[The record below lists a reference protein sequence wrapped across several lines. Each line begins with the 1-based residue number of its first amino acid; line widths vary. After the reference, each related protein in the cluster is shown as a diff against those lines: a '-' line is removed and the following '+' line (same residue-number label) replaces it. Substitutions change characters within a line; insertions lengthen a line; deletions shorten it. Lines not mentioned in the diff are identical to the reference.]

1 MNLSVV
7 DVSDLLVIPK
17 NKILKMAENG
27 TIPTYKINGQFL
39 FSLSELIEW
48 TLINHYYIYPSLVSY
63 ALKEFNMNY
72 ITLFERGN
80 LLYDVQ
86 NSGSPKEYD
95 TIMKNIIIPK
105 SSRLQDIERSLKVRN
120 SLTIAC
126 LKTMYGALHPRNPL
140 FCLHREE
147 SISILNFKNS
157 FVIDDTRKSTINIV
171 FINFNANAARHLLC
185 RLLIS
190 YLCQSLDIAVHFEK
204 KKNKEEFIELVKNI
218 IKIQK

>member
-7 DVSDLLVIPK
+7 DVSDLLSIPK

-39 FSLSELIEW
+39 FSLPELIEW
-48 TLINHYYIYPSLVSY
+48 TLINHYYIYPTLVSY

-72 ITLFERGN
+72 ITLFERGR
-80 LLYDVQ
+80 LIYDIP
-86 NSGSPKEYD
+86 NSGNPKEYD
-95 TIMKNIIIPK
+95 SIMKNIVIPQ
-105 SSRLQDIERSLKVRN
+105 SSRIQDIERTLKVRN

-147 SISILNFKNS
+147 SISILNFQNP

-185 RLLIS
+185 RLIIS
-190 YLCQSLDIAVHFEK
+190 YICQSLDVAVHFEK
-204 KKNKEEFIELVKNI
+204 KRTKEEFVQLVKDI
-218 IKIQK
+218 IKSQK